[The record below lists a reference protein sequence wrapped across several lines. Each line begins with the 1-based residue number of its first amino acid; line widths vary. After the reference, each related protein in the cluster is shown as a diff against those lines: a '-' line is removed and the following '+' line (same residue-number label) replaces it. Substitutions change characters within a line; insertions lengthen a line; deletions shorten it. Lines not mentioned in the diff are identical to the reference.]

1 MVIKFE
7 TILTSNLYYYE
18 KAISSIGNGGN
29 VVAIVPED

>member
-18 KAISSIGNGGN
+18 KAISSIGNGGY
-29 VVAIVPED
+29 VIAIVPEN

>member
-18 KAISSIGNGGN
+18 KAISSICNGGY
-29 VVAIVPED
+29 VIAIVPED

>member
-18 KAISSIGNGGN
+18 KAISSIGNGGY
-29 VVAIVPED
+29 ATASLPKD

>member
-29 VVAIVPED
+29 VVASLPED